1 MQHGEVK
8 RYAPD
13 GGGPFSRS
21 EFVDFY
27 GGTDEWDA
35 AVDDDVEHDEEELEH
50 DLQDAIVEE
59 EEEEEEVAEEEEE
72 EEEEV
77 EKATIVVPEAPE
89 DAGEPGEDGEYFIA

>member
-35 AVDDDVEHDEEELEH
+35 AVDDDVEHDEELEH